1 MNLYDQGYSDREVA
15 ELIVE
20 TGLIEGIVNGDN
32 ADWVDFVYS
41 NVAGVKPDALTRQL
55 FANQI
60 ADGITTKAD
69 LLVLASENMFEG
81 TVGIP
86 GLQANGLEFSSFA

>member
-1 MNLYDQGYSDREVA
+1 
-15 ELIVE
+15 
-20 TGLIEGIVNGDN
+20 
-32 ADWVDFVYS
+32 
-41 NVAGVKPDALTRQL
+41 LTRQL

-60 ADGITTKAD
+60 ADGTTTKAD